1 MGELRLGREGGVH
14 LTIPMSAILP
24 SPYVFIRIYEYKG
37 GQKRNNPNI
46 FVAAEDVL
54 IILRQCW
61 TPRG

>member
-14 LTIPMSAILP
+14 LTIPMSAIYHHHMY
-24 SPYVFIRIYEYKG
+24 SSEYMNMKG
-37 GQKRNNPNI
+37 DKKEHNPNI